1 VCHGTDDEVT
11 NPEGS
16 KELYEKALVKNKRI
30 NLYKGC
36 LHDLLLEPEK
46 DRVLTDVVSWM
57 DQQLSLR
64 AKARGQLAIEK
75 RRDGRSGREMVERE
89 VVERC

>member
-16 KELYEKALVKNKRI
+16 EELYQKAPVKNKRI

-46 DRVLTDVVSWM
+46 DQVLTDVVSWM

-64 AKARGQLAIEK
+64 AKAPRQLAIEK
-75 RRDGRSGREMVERE
+75 RRDGRRVREMAERE